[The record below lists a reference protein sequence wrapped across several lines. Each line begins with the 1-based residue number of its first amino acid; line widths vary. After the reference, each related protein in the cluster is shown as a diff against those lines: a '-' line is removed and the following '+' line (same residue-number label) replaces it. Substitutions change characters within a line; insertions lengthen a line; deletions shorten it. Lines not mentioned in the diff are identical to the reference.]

1 MVAACP
7 ATAGQFQSG
16 SCSRLRDYNDIFSLR
31 AFLTLRNRK
40 LNLLAFG
47 ERFETIALDI
57 TEMCEHVRTGLLLDE
72 AESFGFI
79 EPLYGSGGSRHNF
92 FLSKPK

>member
-31 AFLTLRNRK
+31 AFLTLSDFELDFLTLGQRLEACT
-40 LNLLAFG
+40 LNCAEMCKHVWTRFLCNESIAFG
-47 ERFETIALDI
+47 L
-57 TEMCEHVRTGLLLDE
+57 
-72 AESFGFI
+72 I
-79 EPLYGSGGSRHNF
+79 EPLNCSAYCI
-92 FLSKPK
+92 

>member
-31 AFLTLRNRK
+31 AFLTLSD
-40 LNLLAFG
+40 
-47 ERFETIALDI
+47 FELDFL
-57 TEMCEHVRTGLLLDE
+57 TLGQRLE
-72 AESFGFI
+72 A
-79 EPLYGSGGSRHNF
+79 
-92 FLSKPK
+92 